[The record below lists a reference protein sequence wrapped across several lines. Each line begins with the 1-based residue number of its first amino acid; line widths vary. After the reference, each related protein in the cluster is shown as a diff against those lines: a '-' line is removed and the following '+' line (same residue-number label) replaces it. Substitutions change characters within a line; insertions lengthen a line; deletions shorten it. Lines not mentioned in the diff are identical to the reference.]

1 MSPSASL
8 IRTVPGASDLTTS
21 SRRIDA
27 SAAAAAPSAEFRS
40 AIRCGGGGKPMA
52 MAAMI
57 PTWAAPAVSSALLRA
72 ASSGAIRR
80 SSAIRMGCAPSHRR
94 FRKLSRASGSVGSKV
109 TSLPA
114 LAPLRSARPAGGVP
128 AAISAMRQRRVT
140 QALCSWRFT
149 LWPTGLTTICVNQE
163 ALTTPGLSSH
173 CRTADHVDAVRSSN
187 SAYWRTTFRTTE

>member
-1 MSPSASL
+1 M
-8 IRTVPGASDLTTS
+8 
-21 SRRIDA
+21 
-27 SAAAAAPSAEFRS
+27 
-40 AIRCGGGGKPMA
+40 
-52 MAAMI
+52 
-57 PTWAAPAVSSALLRA
+57 
-72 ASSGAIRR
+72 
-80 SSAIRMGCAPSHRR
+80 
-94 FRKLSRASGSVGSKV
+94 GSKV

-187 SAYWRTTFRTTE
+187 SAYSRTTFRTTRSTMPKRPQATWAACSRSSRRATSMPS